1 MIYKLSENIVDYLE
15 KNHVLKEDKEIYL
28 YSTRLM
34 ISTLTGTILI
44 FIIGIVTNHF
54 IEAIIY
60 EIVISS
66 SRRILG
72 GYHSKTYFNCI
83 LTYMSLF
90 VFVLV
95 IDDFFN
101 INYGLKS

>member
-34 ISTLTGTILI
+34 ISTLIGTILI

-60 EIVISS
+60 SH
-66 SRRILG
+66 L
-72 GYHSKTYFNCI
+72 Y
-83 LTYMSLF
+83 
-90 VFVLV
+90 LV
-95 IDDFFN
+95 SNDIIFMWTAF
-101 INYGLKS
+101 IKKRCKV